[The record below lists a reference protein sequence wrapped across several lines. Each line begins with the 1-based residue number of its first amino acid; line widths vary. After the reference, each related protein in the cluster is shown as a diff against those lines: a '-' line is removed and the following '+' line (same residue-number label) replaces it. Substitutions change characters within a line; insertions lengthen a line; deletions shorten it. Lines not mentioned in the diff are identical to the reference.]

1 MQIYRTSCLLFC
13 SILIWLAGCKTVH
26 SNMQPVKADMNKLAQ
41 FRPAF
46 NVALY
51 KTQVDVAGNHLSG
64 LLLIKR
70 MPDSTLRMVFSNEMG
85 FKFFDFEFG
94 KDGSFKVYSV
104 ISQMNRKAVLKTLH
118 HDLELLLM
126 QDMDFSKAF
135 TRKGDG
141 LLYHVFPKK
150 KGFHYYITDSSFSTL
165 VRLERATDKKVITE
179 TIMKDYVDGIPD
191 TIGISHKTFEFT
203 IGLKRIER

>member
-1 MQIYRTSCLLFC
+1 MQIYRTSYLLLC
-13 SILIWLAGCKTVH
+13 SILLWHAGCKTVH
-26 SNMQPVKADMNKLAQ
+26 SNMKPVQSDLHKLER

-70 MPDSTLRMVFSNEMG
+70 MPDTTLRMVFSNEMG
-85 FKFFDFEFG
+85 FTFFDFEFG
-94 KDGSFKVYSV
+94 KNGSFKVYSV
-104 ISQMNRKAVLKTLH
+104 ISQMNRKAVLKTLQ

-126 QDMDFSKAF
+126 QDMDFSNAF
-135 TRKGDG
+135 VRKNDG
-141 LLYHVFPKK
+141 QLYHVFPKGN
-150 KGFHYYITDSSFSTL
+150 GFHYYITDSTAGKL
-165 VRLERATDKKVITE
+165 LRLERASRKKVVAQ
-179 TIMKDYVDGIPD
+179 TIMMNYVDGIPD
-191 TIGISHKTFEFT
+191 TIGISHTAFEFN